1 MILAVLLFAALFIL
15 ILLGVPI
22 AFSLGGA
29 VLLGLLVQQNAG
41 QYVILSQR
49 IFTALDGFTLMAIPF
64 FVLSGNLMSNGGISR
79 RLVVFFKMLLRRIPA
94 ASACITTVASAFLER
109 YPVPVLQR

>member
-79 RLVVFFKMLLRRIPA
+79 RLVVFLRCCFVAYRLLRPVSLRWRPP
-94 ASACITTVASAFLER
+94 FLER